1 MELECAIQTY
11 DWGKHGS
18 NSIVADLMR
27 TANADFVLDEHK
39 PYAELWMGIHKNGP
53 SYLKDMKIPLQKYI
67 QENINVL
74 GSNIETQNF
83 GGTDLSFL
91 FKVLSIN
98 KALSIQVHPD
108 KEKAEVLHNLFPNV
122 YKDPNHKPELAIAL
136 TPFKALCGFRPI
148 NDIKKYMEE
157 LPELSAAV
165 GEDNACL
172 LLKASDSLIT
182 DALKKCFFT
191 LMSRDSVILHIT
203 QLLERLEKRDDAYK
217 KLMNFDLLQHLHTD
231 FPGDVG
237 CFAVYLLNYI
247 TLQPGE
253 AIYIPP
259 NVIHAYLSGDCIEC
273 MVCSDNVIRAGL
285 TPKQRD
291 LPNLMQSMTFDCV
304 LSSIQKL
311 LPSREDI
318 YTEIF
323 RPPVSEFAVAKI
335 IIPPEQSFYK
345 LIPRTSASI
354 LIIIDGKANI
364 SSKTYC
370 RGSVLFIPAN
380 EEIKIEVICSH
391 QMLMFQAFAN
401 I

>member
-203 QLLERLEKRDDAYK
+203 QLLERLEKRD
-217 KLMNFDLLQHLHTD
+217 
-231 FPGDVG
+231 
-237 CFAVYLLNYI
+237 
-247 TLQPGE
+247 
-253 AIYIPP
+253 
-259 NVIHAYLSGDCIEC
+259 CIEC